1 MCVEKKKK
9 KIIIPEQFLVKNQTA
24 RQFTAC
30 KM

>member
-1 MCVEKKKK
+1 MCVEKN